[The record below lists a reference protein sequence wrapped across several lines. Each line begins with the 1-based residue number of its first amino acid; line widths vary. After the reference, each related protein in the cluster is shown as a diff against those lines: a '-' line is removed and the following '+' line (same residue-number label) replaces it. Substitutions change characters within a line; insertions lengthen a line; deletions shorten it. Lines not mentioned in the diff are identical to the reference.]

1 MLWITI
7 AILGYFLGAV
17 TNILDK
23 FILSARIPRA
33 SVYAFF
39 AAMFSLSAFVLAPF
53 GLSLID
59 SRPLS
64 AALLSGAFFTYG
76 LLFFYK
82 AVKLSEVSRV
92 APLVG
97 SLSAIGTLAAV
108 IAISDVTLDYAS
120 LMSFWLLVLGGFL
133 MAFDL
138 PLRPRIMFHG
148 IWTIV
153 VASFFL
159 GASLVLL
166 KYVYTQEGFLN
177 GYVWSRVGAFFA
189 GLTLFLVPTWRREI
203 IASLREP
210 SVSRKE
216 SAKTG
221 AWFVVNKVSGAFS
234 AFFVNYAVSIGSL
247 TLVHALAGVQYAF
260 VFLLVIALSR
270 FQPQFVREHLLL
282 NDWVQK
288 CIAIACIGAGL
299 YYASI
304 SVTMSL

>member
-1 MLWITI
+1 MIWITI

-23 FILSARIPRA
+23 FILSARIPKA

-39 AAMFSLSAFVLAPF
+39 AAMFSLSTFVLAPF
-53 GLSLID
+53 GLSFMETRLFLI
-59 SRPLS
+59 
-64 AALLSGAFFTYG
+64 ALLSGAFFTYG

-82 AVKLSEVSRV
+82 AVKVSEVSRV

-97 SLSAIGTLAAV
+97 SLTAVGTLAAV
-108 IAISDVTLDYAS
+108 IAVSDARLDYAS

-138 PLRPRIMFHG
+138 PFRPRIMFHG

-153 VASFFL
+153 LASFFL

-166 KYVYTQEGFLN
+166 KYVYVDEGFVN
-177 GYVWSRVGAFFA
+177 GYVWSRFGAFMA

-203 IASLREP
+203 VSTLREP
-210 SVSRKE
+210 VVSRTE
-216 SAKTG
+216 RAKTG
-221 AWFVVNKVSGAFS
+221 AWFVVNKVSGALS
-234 AFFVNYAVSIGSL
+234 AFFVNYAVSLGSL
-247 TLVHALAGVQYAF
+247 TLVHALAGMQYAF
-260 VFLLVIALSR
+260 VFLLVIVLSHFR
-270 FQPQFVREHLLL
+270 PKFVGEHLLL

-288 CIAIACIGAGL
+288 AVALICIGIGL

-304 SVTMSL
+304 STTTVL